1 MQKKR
6 KETGQGEMIHACVH
20 KTIIFSRMDFHI
32 IYQFYS
38 KLCLI
43 PNIES

>member
-1 MQKKR
+1 
-6 KETGQGEMIHACVH
+6 MIHGSVH
-20 KTIIFSRMDFHI
+20 KTIIFPRKDFHI